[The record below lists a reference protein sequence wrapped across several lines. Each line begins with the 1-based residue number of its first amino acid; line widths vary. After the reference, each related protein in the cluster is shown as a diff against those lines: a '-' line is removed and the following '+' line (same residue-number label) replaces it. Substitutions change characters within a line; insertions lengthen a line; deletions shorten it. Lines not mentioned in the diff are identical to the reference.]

1 MKNVVIKE
9 EYKGWER
16 LLSLL
21 LRLLQGKDFGKLIV
35 QIGEDT
41 SSALLKILWILNTF
55 SCNLY
60 FMQLIQFQNSYQQD
74 LKYAHVI
81 LLGIE

>member
-41 SSALLKILWILNTF
+41 SSALLKIL
-55 SCNLY
+55 
-60 FMQLIQFQNSYQQD
+60 
-74 LKYAHVI
+74 
-81 LLGIE
+81 